1 MRKTRKNRPPD
12 VARALNALRR
22 MVRGLR
28 SAAETVERGL
38 RVSAAQLFVLSELS
52 QIPDQSVKDL
62 AAVTMT
68 THSTVS
74 QVVGQLIAKGLVT
87 RSADASDRRRSVL
100 RLTRQ
105 GTTLVRRA
113 PRAIQEDLIDGFATL
128 RPSERR
134 GLASGLEKWLAASGL
149 GGVPSTMLF
158 DKPLLGERTTRSR
171 KQKMKKD
178 RGDTALSHFQPLSPD

>member
-1 MRKTRKNRPPD
+1 MRKARKNRPAD

-28 SAAETVERGL
+28 SAAETIERGL

-52 QIPDQSVKDL
+52 QVPDQSVKDL

-87 RSADASDRRRSVL
+87 RTADASDRRRSVL

-105 GTTLVRRA
+105 GTTLVKQA
-113 PRAIQEDLIDGFATL
+113 PRAIQEELIDGFATL
-128 RPSERR
+128 RASERR
-134 GLASGLEKWLAASGL
+134 GLAIGLEKWLVASGL
-149 GGVPSTMLF
+149 GGVPSRMLF
-158 DKPLLGERTTRSR
+158 DKPLLTKRTTRSR
-171 KQKMKKD
+171 KRK
-178 RGDTALSHFQPLSPD
+178 

>member
-1 MRKTRKNRPPD
+1 MADGANLGMAMTRSSKARKEPD

-28 SAAETVERGL
+28 SAAEVVERDL
-38 RVSAAQLFVLSELS
+38 RISAAQVFVLSELA
-52 QIPDQSVKDL
+52 QVPDQSVKDL

-74 QVVGQLIAKGLVT
+74 QVVGQLISKGLVT
-87 RSADASDRRRSVL
+87 RSADASDGRRAVL

-105 GTTLVRRA
+105 GATLLKKS
-113 PRAIQEDLIDGFATL
+113 PRAIQEDLIDGFGAL

-134 GLASGLEKWLAASGL
+134 GLAIGLEKWLEASGF

-158 DKPLLGERTTRSR
+158 DKPLLGKRTVSARAKR
-171 KQKMKKD
+171 VP
-178 RGDTALSHFQPLSPD
+178 GG